1 MGGPSP
7 TKQHTPTTGTVAL
20 GEHAHLPS
28 ALLKIKLSHPSS
40 EQEHIFSQLQE
51 QLGNMCQEGGEGL
64 GLQGRSNK
72 IMWGEPRRKRSYLQ

>member
-40 EQEHIFSQLQE
+40 EQEHIFSQLQGAAGKHVPGGWGRPGATGKE
-51 QLGNMCQEGGEGL
+51 QQDNVG
-64 GLQGRSNK
+64 
-72 IMWGEPRRKRSYLQ
+72 